1 MKLSIILPTYN
12 VSQYIVKCIRSIENQ
27 DISKEEY
34 ELIFI
39 DDESPDSS
47 VEIIKEQQKIYPNIR
62 LVSKKNGG
70 ASSARN
76 YGIQY
81 ATGDYIWF
89 FAPDDYIE
97 HNVLKRLLDE
107 AYDKKLDLL
116 SFNIYSVF
124 DNGYEE
130 IGFNPEFQP
139 TSIISGE
146 TYIRD
151 YELGCS
157 LWFYIV
163 KKNIIVNN
171 NLTFTDG
178 IRFDDTE
185 FTLRLFKYIN
195 RMTFCNIRVYN
206 YVGRIGSITKTI
218 NEKQIL
224 HMIHS
229 WQYIIDNE
237 SKIFGD
243 NSPYSKAATIWVN
256 NHKVNGLCV
265 LLFNRLSFP
274 TKKEEY
280 NRFKEIGAFKI
291 GKTKFYDKKHKVL
304 SRVMRY
310 SWIYYILMHLYRIK
324 K

>member
-39 DDESPDSS
+39 DDESPDNS

-89 FAPDDYIE
+89 FDPDDYIE

-157 LWFYIV
+157 PWFYIV
-163 KKNIIVNN
+163 KKI
-171 NLTFTDG
+171 
-178 IRFDDTE
+178 
-185 FTLRLFKYIN
+185 
-195 RMTFCNIRVYN
+195 
-206 YVGRIGSITKTI
+206 
-218 NEKQIL
+218 
-224 HMIHS
+224 
-229 WQYIIDNE
+229 
-237 SKIFGD
+237 
-243 NSPYSKAATIWVN
+243 
-256 NHKVNGLCV
+256 
-265 LLFNRLSFP
+265 
-274 TKKEEY
+274 
-280 NRFKEIGAFKI
+280 
-291 GKTKFYDKKHKVL
+291 
-304 SRVMRY
+304 
-310 SWIYYILMHLYRIK
+310 
-324 K
+324 

>member
-1 MKLSIILPTYN
+1 MKLSITLPTYN

-39 DDESPDSS
+39 DDESPDNS

-89 FAPDDYIE
+89 FDPDDYIE

-139 TSIISGE
+139 TSII
-146 TYIRD
+146 
-151 YELGCS
+151 
-157 LWFYIV
+157 
-163 KKNIIVNN
+163 
-171 NLTFTDG
+171 
-178 IRFDDTE
+178 
-185 FTLRLFKYIN
+185 
-195 RMTFCNIRVYN
+195 
-206 YVGRIGSITKTI
+206 
-218 NEKQIL
+218 
-224 HMIHS
+224 
-229 WQYIIDNE
+229 
-237 SKIFGD
+237 
-243 NSPYSKAATIWVN
+243 
-256 NHKVNGLCV
+256 
-265 LLFNRLSFP
+265 
-274 TKKEEY
+274 
-280 NRFKEIGAFKI
+280 
-291 GKTKFYDKKHKVL
+291 
-304 SRVMRY
+304 
-310 SWIYYILMHLYRIK
+310 
-324 K
+324 